1 MRRLLAATISVA
13 AVLAVTALPAP
24 AARPVKGGLY
34 LGAQGGFDSEDSF
47 PRSEGAAVSFF
58 VSRDGRWLREVF
70 VGVASRCSN
79 GRVHVAMVDRR
90 RVAVRSGGRFSFI
103 ASSLEVD
110 PFARTSGVRVEGRFR
125 RSRVARISVH
135 ARAEGGDGTTCES
148 RQRLTAPQFRF
159 EGIRFTG

>member
-1 MRRLLAATISVA
+1 MGRLLAATISLA

-34 LGAQGGFDSEDSF
+34 VGVRGGFASEDSF
-47 PRSEGAAVSFF
+47 PRSEGAEVSFF
-58 VSRDGRWLREVF
+58 VSRDGSWLREVS

-79 GRVHVAMVDRR
+79 GRFHVAMVDRG
-90 RVAVRSGGRFSFI
+90 RVPVRSGGRFSFT
-103 ASSLEVD
+103 ASSLDVD

-125 RSRVARISVH
+125 RPGQARISLH